1 MGNSVQ
7 PKPLHKKKP
16 VLNHITRQ
24 GKAQQREGGNA
35 TDWSTRL
42 MAQRCGGQRA
52 DGTAG
57 VGRARPQTSQTSVY
71 LTWAKES
78 PTLAGHEIGQ
88 NLFGVGRI

>member
-1 MGNSVQ
+1 VGNFVQ

-42 MAQRCGGQRA
+42 MAQRCGASAPTLRRA
-52 DGTAG
+52 WGAHG
-57 VGRARPQTSQTSVY
+57 LKQARP
-71 LTWAKES
+71 AF
-78 PTLAGHEIGQ
+78 I
-88 NLFGVGRI
+88 